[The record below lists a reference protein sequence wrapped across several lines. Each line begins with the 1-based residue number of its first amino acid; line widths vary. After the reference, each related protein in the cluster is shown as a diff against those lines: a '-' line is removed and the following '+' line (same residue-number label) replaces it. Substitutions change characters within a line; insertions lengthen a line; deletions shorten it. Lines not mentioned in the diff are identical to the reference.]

1 MTNVPDK
8 IRDAWKDLY
17 ILFDTNFNMD
27 GSDKAWEKY
36 WSHATQ
42 LIKKYG
48 DEIPLLEMTEAIA
61 RFLDVLSV
69 GNHSLMW
76 DKGEQYPHPRKE
88 MK

>member
-17 ILFDTNFNMD
+17 ILFDTNFNID

-36 WSHATQ
+36 WNQATE

-61 RFLDVLSV
+61 RFLDAVSV

-76 DKGEQYPHPRKE
+76 DKDEHYPHPRKE